1 MHRFDDDDGE
11 PVAVVR
17 TLADFALA
25 LTLIVLMLIGT
36 RSAVGSK
43 PDAEV
48 RGATAGKGRCLT
60 RVQVL
65 LQADG
70 TFVGTTGAQA
80 SMDAT
85 ALANQ
90 WHEPHPTTPATVVL
104 QFSTGTL
111 ATDLHR
117 ALLNLQS
124 AFGTNLT
131 RIVTLP
137 RP

>member
-48 RGATAGKGRCLT
+48 RGATAGKGVASPELE
-60 RVQVL
+60 VL

-70 TFVGTTGAQA
+70 TFVSTTDAQA
-80 SMDAT
+80 PIDAT

-90 WHEPHPTTPATVVL
+90 WHETHPTTPATVVL
-104 QFSTGTL
+104 QFTASTL